1 MFAPAAWASQTT
13 YEYHIEHPRYGDIGT
28 YTNVV
33 KDFGDAIEVDSEIH
47 VAVRILGMVMYREE
61 GTRTEHWQGNR
72 LVGFDSVTV
81 TNGTRIEVHGEAKG
95 DAFVVTTPSG
105 TIEAPPQ
112 VHPSNPWALQVLD
125 TDMVMSTKSGRVER
139 VNVSGGEIESVNFD
153 GQELRLHH
161 YDVVGTK
168 RDEVWLDDRGVSV
181 AFRTEDQ
188 GSPIDFVLS
197 RPPTTLHESHAQ
209 N

>member
-1 MFAPAAWASQTT
+1 MFAPAAWATQTT

-47 VAVRILGMVMYREE
+47 VAVRMLGMVMYREE

-72 LVGFDSVTV
+72 LVGFDSITV

-105 TIEAPPQ
+105 TIAAPPQ

-188 GSPIDFVLS
+188 GSPIDFILS